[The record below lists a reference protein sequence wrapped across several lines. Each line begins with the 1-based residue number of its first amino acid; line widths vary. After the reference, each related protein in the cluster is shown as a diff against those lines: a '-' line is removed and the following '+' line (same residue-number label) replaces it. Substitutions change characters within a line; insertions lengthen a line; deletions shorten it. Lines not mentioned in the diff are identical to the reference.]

1 MKKYLNW
8 YNKIIKKN
16 KSRVVIKSLN
26 KCKNWVIGQ
35 HNIKHKS
42 GLFFKVIGI
51 KVLDPYERET
61 NLISWE
67 QPLIEEVKF
76 GSGLI
81 GMIIKIIDN
90 KIFFLIQAKF
100 EPGNIFNI
108 QISPTV
114 QSTFSNIKYNSKKT
128 KFLNYFQSNL
138 LKSKLPRTRIS
149 TVFKKWVS
157 EDGGRFYKKKNLIH
171 IIKVSHNEQI
181 NLPENYIWIDET
193 NLVKLNLLKKP
204 IVNCHVRSILSFT
217 GYFKRLS

>member
-1 MKKYLNW
+1 MKKYLIW
-8 YNKIIKKN
+8 YYKLIKKN
-16 KSRVVIKSLN
+16 KSKVIIKNLN
-26 KCKNWVIGQ
+26 NCKNWVINKR
-35 HNIKHKS
+35 NIKHKS
-42 GLFFKVIGI
+42 GLFFKIIGT
-51 KVLDPYERET
+51 KVLNPYERET
-61 NLISWE
+61 NLTGWE
-67 QPLIEEVKF
+67 QPFIKEVKF

-81 GMIIKIIDN
+81 GMIIKKIG
-90 KIFFLIQAKF
+90 KQIFFLIQAKF

-128 KFLNYFQSNL
+128 KFLNYFQANL
-138 LKSKLPRTRIS
+138 SKSKLPKIR

-171 IIKVSHNEQI
+171 IIKIPNNQKM
-181 NLPENYIWIDET
+181 NLPENYIWIEEK

-217 GYFKRLS
+217 GYF